1 MQSPNTDSSLWPT
14 WLVCSQVLNSLRGL
28 DHSIVCLIFTL
39 FRFNCRFLRGIYW
52 GYSQASL
59 ARLLS
64 IPSWWFS
71 PSVMSDSC
79 DPMDCSLP
87 ASSVH
92 GIFQARILDWVAT
105 FFSWGS
111 SLPRD
116 RIPVFCIAD
125 GFFTFWATREAPVPS
140 WLNIKSLDF
149 FIYLLGPCSSETFL
163 CDVGNGNE
171 GIWGIAYRPI
181 WSKH

>member
-92 GIFQARILDWVAT
+92 GIFQARILDWVAI
-105 FFSWGS
+105 FFSRGS
-111 SLPRD
+111 SLPRN
-116 RIPVFCIAD
+116 RTHVSCVSCLAG
-125 GFFTFWATREAPVPS
+125 GFFTTEPPGKPCMLSTFGQKKVLAITQIFGCTGTISVAYLTQLSRR
-140 WLNIKSLDF
+140 SL
-149 FIYLLGPCSSETFL
+149 
-163 CDVGNGNE
+163 
-171 GIWGIAYRPI
+171 W
-181 WSKH
+181 